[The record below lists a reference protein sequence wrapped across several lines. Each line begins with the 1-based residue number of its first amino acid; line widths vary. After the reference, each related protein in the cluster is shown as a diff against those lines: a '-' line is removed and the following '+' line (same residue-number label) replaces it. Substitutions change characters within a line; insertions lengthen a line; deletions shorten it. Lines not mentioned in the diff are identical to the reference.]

1 MGADRCEHSS
11 SSKVKRTAKR
21 YVGVCSGISEQFGTT
36 KVDQVNLFGGVVHTH
51 CYVARIEVSVNETA
65 RMNVL

>member
-1 MGADRCEHSS
+1 M
-11 SSKVKRTAKR
+11 KRTAKR
-21 YVGVCSGISEQFGTT
+21 YVGVCSGISEQFGATE
-36 KVDQVNLFGGVVHTH
+36 VDQVNLFGGVVHTH